1 MNYVADALEN
11 ALTERLNELLVALSK
26 NPDVTPSHADN
37 MARLD
42 AFRER
47 LTGNAPLL
55 EAFEELL
62 SDMRCY
68 SAEENRA
75 CYLSGVRDF
84 RNLLLGKLPF
94 SLEKRE

>member
-11 ALTERLNELLVALSK
+11 ALTERLNELLMALSQK
-26 NPDVTPSHADN
+26 LDVTPSHAEV
-37 MARLD
+37 MVQLE

-47 LTGNAPLL
+47 LAGNEALM

-68 SAEENRA
+68 SADENRL
-75 CYLSGVRDF
+75 CYLSGIRDF
-84 RNLLLGKLPF
+84 RNLLLGNLPF
-94 SLEKRE
+94 SLEKQE